1 MKADCVPDLTIVAAR
16 GLTDVRAR
24 ALTQAIASHLYA
36 QTPLSGIQFA
46 SRHGDDLT
54 LWAVFESR
62 RMVPNRTASRTPKLT
77 NSPPTILTSN
87 APSTPWGCAGSP
99 KQEPA
104 IRNESGASPWPGIRD
119 RHRTPAIGWVWA
131 ASSGGMRPLFCAIL
145 RNVNPVPLEE
155 PGICAILR
163 TFGAETGR
171 ILRRIAQKRPAS
183 KRTRSSVRTNRHITL
198 RDCGAWRL

>member
-1 MKADCVPDLTIVAAR
+1 MGSLRKPTDGSKSNCIADAETR
-16 GLTDVRAR
+16 
-24 ALTQAIASHLYA
+24 
-36 QTPLSGIQFA
+36 
-46 SRHGDDLT
+46 
-54 LWAVFESR
+54 
-62 RMVPNRTASRTPKLT
+62 

-131 ASSGGMRPLFCAIL
+131 ASSGGMRSSFCAIL

-183 KRTRSSVRTNRHITL
+183 KRTRSSVRRNRHITL
-198 RDCGAWRL
+198 PRLRCVAAVTSSHIPMSRIAPARSTHNPSRCCS